1 MNSVSVICFGVCGA
15 IVLSVL
21 RRNADL
27 LSPARLFGFIWC
39 FSIGLTELKFSA
51 LQHQWSAESWV
62 LLVIGV
68 GAFLIGI
75 FVAYVLNFQR
85 NLLPLEEMRNRL
97 RNERVEEGRLFWLII
112 VSFVIYATAYYA
124 NYRVRG
130 WLPVDVIGTAISR
143 VDFNVS
149 GLTLWLYTATFIIFF
164 VMLYFLLA
172 RGDRWKKIILGL
184 ILSVTL
190 GSFFLLLMRYPIIM
204 AVVIG
209 FTVLYYA
216 THSIRLQTA
225 VPLFLVVAGFFY
237 WISSLRFTTV
247 VSTYLYSV
255 SKMKFPKEYAFLTEP
270 YMYVV
275 TNLENFARSVDKADY
290 HTFGYFTLDFVTA
303 IAGLKYWVLEYFRFS
318 RTPYLISNYNTY
330 TAFWWF
336 YSDFG
341 ALGLALIPLCLGFGT
356 GLLYYRMRSQPSMKN
371 ITAYG
376 VAVFCMFISYFNFPF
391 AFLWFVFNL
400 LALYLVMR
408 WTLVTHERRTE
419 GLKWSSPGLA

>member
-1 MNSVSVICFGVCGA
+1 MNSVSVICFGICIA
-15 IVLSVL
+15 IFLSVF
-21 RRNADL
+21 RQKADL

-39 FSIGLTELKFSA
+39 LSIGLAELKFSA
-51 LQHQWSAESWV
+51 LQHSWSPESWV
-62 LLVIGV
+62 LLLTGV
-68 GAFLIGI
+68 GAFLIGT
-75 FVAYVLNFQR
+75 FVAYVLNFQTEI
-85 NLLPLEEMRNRL
+85 LSLGEIRNRL
-97 RNERVEEGRLFWLII
+97 KHERVEEGRLFWLII
-112 VSFVIYATAYYA
+112 ASFIIYASAYYA

-149 GLTLWLYTATFIIFF
+149 GLTLWLYTATFILFF
-164 VMLYFLLA
+164 VMLYFLLV
-172 RGDRWKKIILGL
+172 RGSRGKKVILAV
-184 ILSVTL
+184 IFAVTV

-204 AVVIG
+204 AIVIG
-209 FTVLYYA
+209 FTVLYYS
-216 THSIRLQTA
+216 TRYIRLQTA
-225 VPLFLVVAGFFY
+225 LPLFLAVTGFFF

-303 IAGLKYWVLEYFRFS
+303 IAGLKYWALEYFQFS
-318 RTPYLISNYNTY
+318 RTPYLTSNYNTY

-341 ALGLALIPLCLGFGT
+341 AIGLALIPLCLGFGT
-356 GLLYYRMRSQPSMKN
+356 GLLYYRMRTEPSIKN
-371 ITAYG
+371 ITAYA

-391 AFLWFVFNL
+391 AFLWFVLNL
-400 LALYLVMR
+400 LALYLFMR
-408 WTLVTHERRTE
+408 WTLVPREIMANGFKR
-419 GLKWSSPGLA
+419 SSPGLG